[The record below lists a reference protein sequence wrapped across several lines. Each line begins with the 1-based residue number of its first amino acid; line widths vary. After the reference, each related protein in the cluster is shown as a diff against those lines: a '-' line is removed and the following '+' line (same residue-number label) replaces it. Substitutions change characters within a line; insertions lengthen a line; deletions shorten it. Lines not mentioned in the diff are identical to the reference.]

1 MVGTGVGRRT
11 GLWVAVLWALALA
24 GFIALSAQWSSE
36 RMRAEVDEAGRT
48 LHRTLSQSA
57 AQHDAHLTSLGALA
71 IASDPPPLAQF
82 EQVAASIV
90 RFYPRIL
97 SIRLLDAAGDSLVSV
112 GAVEAN
118 EPQLPQLGTLEPGRV
133 VMLPG
138 YGDGHFRLLKRTS
151 DPAGKMA
158 VLMDIDAAGMF
169 DADLLPVWA
178 AAVLVADDGSVI
190 AAFPGGVVPTET
202 DLSFEKVL
210 ASDSQPMLLLM
221 SRKLSPRDFLTPG
234 PILLFGAG
242 SLAIAV
248 LALMLIGQRQRARE
262 AIEAAGIAE
271 ARERLQAHE
280 VRLTHAS
287 RVNAM
292 GEMAS
297 GIAHELTQPLT
308 ALLSQSQAGLRMIDT
323 EMDNQPGLRRVLEA
337 NARQAKRAG
346 DILARLRAY
355 VSKAPPQTMLI
366 DVNDVV
372 SDIGT
377 LMQADLV
384 SGGCELRVDLLEP
397 ARMVLVDPVQLEQ
410 VVHNLIRNAAEA
422 MAGRGGVIGVAIS
435 ASAGKVQIAVS
446 DAGPGIGDEAMPRL
460 FEPFYSTKPEGMGLG
475 LSLCQSLIERFGG
488 HIEARNRPV
497 GGAEFVVTLPLADV
511 MGVE

>member
-1 MVGTGVGRRT
+1 
-11 GLWVAVLWALALA
+11 
-24 GFIALSAQWSSE
+24 
-36 RMRAEVDEAGRT
+36 
-48 LHRTLSQSA
+48 
-57 AQHDAHLTSLGALA
+57 
-71 IASDPPPLAQF
+71 
-82 EQVAASIV
+82 
-90 RFYPRIL
+90 
-97 SIRLLDAAGDSLVSV
+97 
-112 GAVEAN
+112 
-118 EPQLPQLGTLEPGRV
+118 
-133 VMLPG
+133 MLPG

-169 DADLLPVWA
+169 DADLLPAWA

-190 AAFPGGVVPTET
+190 ATFPDGVVPTET

-210 ASDSQPMLLLM
+210 ASDSQPMLLLV
-221 SRKLSPRDFLTPG
+221 SRKLSLGDFLMLG
-234 PILLFGAG
+234 PILVFGAG

-248 LALMLIGQRQRARE
+248 LALMLIGQRQRAQE
-262 AIEAAGIAE
+262 AMEAAGIAE

-280 VRLTHAS
+280 VRLSHAS

-323 EMDNQPGLRRVLEA
+323 EMDNQPALRRVLEA

-355 VSKAPPQTMLI
+355 VSKAPPQTMLV
-366 DVNDVV
+366 DVNEVV
-372 SDIGT
+372 GDIGT

-384 SGGCELRVDLLEP
+384 SGGCELRVERLEP
-397 ARMVLVDPVQLEQ
+397 ARRVLVDPVQLEQ

-422 MAGRGGVIGVAIS
+422 MAGRGGVIGVAIGGES
-435 ASAGKVQIAVS
+435 A
-446 DAGPGIGDEAMPRL
+446 DR
-460 FEPFYSTKPEGMGLG
+460 
-475 LSLCQSLIERFGG
+475 CQRCR
-488 HIEARNRPV
+488 ARHW
-497 GGAEFVVTLPLADV
+497 G
-511 MGVE
+511 